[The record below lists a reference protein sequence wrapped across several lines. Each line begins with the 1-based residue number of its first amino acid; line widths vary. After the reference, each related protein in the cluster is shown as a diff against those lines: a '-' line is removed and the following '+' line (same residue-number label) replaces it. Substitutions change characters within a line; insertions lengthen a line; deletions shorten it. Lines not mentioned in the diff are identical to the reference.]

1 MATNI
6 KINIVEPGT
15 PPSPTPV
22 DPAVPN
28 TGLFTHGIGGPE
40 ATIIVSVV
48 LVLAIVSIVLTAYMY
63 RRHKKAG
70 KVTKLVHIIDSTK
83 AVIKSKKRISS
94 GLAAIALLVSAGT
107 FIALAKNGVN
117 ASEGEEQ
124 ATEDTNNSSLTVTE
138 SSQELTVEVSDSPV
152 FAVLPVELTVEEAT
166 VAGYTLTAFT
176 DSTDLV
182 STTNPDNI
190 IPMITLPESSA
201 ETLESSET
209 ADELSPLTDNT
220 YGLSLS
226 EPTTKD
232 EAIYTTFSTDSSTP
246 TLITDKAYEAT
257 EEDDTTT
264 IYYGFYITPDMPK
277 GTYVS
282 NSEVVYDAIPNLA
295 TVTFDASGL
304 YYNNDESL
312 TTNTLGYKPN
322 VAEAPIELVTG
333 EYLTPA
339 PLNPDSSSSS
349 IH

>member
-1 MATNI
+1 MASTNTSI
-6 KINIVEPGT
+6 KLNIVAPDAPT
-15 PPSPTPV
+15 PAPV

-40 ATIIVSVV
+40 ATIILSTV

-83 AVIKSKKRISS
+83 AVLKSKKRISS

-166 VAGYTLTAFT
+166 DLGYTLTAYT

-182 STTNPDNI
+182 SATNPDNT
-190 IPMITLPESSA
+190 IPMVA
-201 ETLESSET
+201 
-209 ADELSPLTDNT
+209 ADEGELVALADNT
-220 YGLSLS
+220 YGLSLVKP
-226 EPTTKD
+226 EDKED
-232 EAIYTTFSTDSSTP
+232 EVYTVLSTDQDNP
-246 TLITDKAYEAT
+246 TIIKTIDDYSETEAN
-257 EEDDTTT
+257 DTTT

-295 TVTFDASGL
+295 TVTYDANGL
-304 YYNNDESL
+304 YYNND
-312 TTNTLGYKPN
+312 
-322 VAEAPIELVTG
+322 
-333 EYLTPA
+333 
-339 PLNPDSSSSS
+339 
-349 IH
+349 